1 MKKFTTL
8 IVAFIFLTVA
18 LACFVF
24 MQVRISGFVATL
36 AEARE
41 SSFSTEARDQ
51 ALRRAD
57 ALIAQTAS
65 SNAELAGFVVPDS
78 NSVRIIEAIENT
90 AKRERVTA
98 TIGSV
103 SVMPASW
110 TYHEPVRVTFSVR
123 GSLAAITRF
132 ASLLETLPEAS
143 RLVSASFEV
152 SDNNAWFATFVV
164 DFIKEK
170 NPAL

>member
-8 IVAFIFLTVA
+8 LIAFACLAAAVACYV
-18 LACFVF
+18 FVNI
-24 MQVRISGFVATL
+24 QISGFIGTL
-36 AEARE
+36 AKAKE
-41 SSFSTEARDQ
+41 SSFSTDARDQ

-65 SNAELAGFVVPDS
+65 SNAELATFVVPDS
-78 NSVRIIEAIENT
+78 DSVRLIEAVEDT
-90 AKRERVTA
+90 AKRERVSA

-103 SVMPASW
+103 SVVSSNW

-132 ASLLETLPEAS
+132 ASALETRPEAS
-143 RLVSASFEV
+143 RLVSASLEAAD
-152 SDNNAWFATFVV
+152 SGAWFATFVI

-170 NPAL
+170 TPAL